1 MDMKLL
7 WLFIIL
13 NIVNVVLQT
22 VKSIA
27 TIKCGKTVA
36 SLINAVAYGL
46 YTVVVVY
53 TVCDLD
59 LWVKVA
65 VVALANFVGVYVVKL
80 IEEKARKD
88 KIWLVKMTVPTEH
101 AERAKYFLEQ
111 ANIPFTYY
119 DLNKYFV
126 FDTFCETQAE
136 TATATKICSTC
147 CGKPL
152 QLKISWVYKPNLF
165 FKYSQSIT
173 SKSVY
178 GISIKQMFYFLQ
190 YSFFILSCSC
200 GVFSQLPCKTSG
212 LQC

>member
-27 TIKCGKTVA
+27 TIKCGKAVA
-36 SLINAVAYGL
+36 ALINAIAYGL

-88 KIWLVKMTVPTEH
+88 KLWKIEATIHNEGIDPHYDDCLVALRNADIPHNYIDANKYLIINVYCATQ
-101 AERAKYFLEQ
+101 AESRVAKAILDQYNAKYFVSE
-111 ANIPFTYY
+111 
-119 DLNKYFV
+119 
-126 FDTFCETQAE
+126 
-136 TATATKICSTC
+136 
-147 CGKPL
+147 
-152 QLKISWVYKPNLF
+152 
-165 FKYSQSIT
+165 
-173 SKSVY
+173 SKT
-178 GISIKQMFYFLQ
+178 L
-190 YSFFILSCSC
+190 
-200 GVFSQLPCKTSG
+200 
-212 LQC
+212 